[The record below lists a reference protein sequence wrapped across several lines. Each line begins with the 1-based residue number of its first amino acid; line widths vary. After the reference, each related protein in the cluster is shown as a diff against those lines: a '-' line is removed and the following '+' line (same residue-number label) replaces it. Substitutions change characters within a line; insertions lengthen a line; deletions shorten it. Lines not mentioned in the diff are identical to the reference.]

1 MRGAWRRQFHRCFKD
16 ATALQTHTEVHGIT
30 PSSSRVAR
38 VAGTVQ
44 GPLPRL
50 SIAHGLI
57 GDTRGHGQRNH
68 VNVAGRERPAEGA
81 SSGLNLTT
89 RRGGTGWGEL
99 LSERRAKCSG
109 TLTGLV
115 LETTTRITE
124 GVAEA
129 FPVFSDID
137 GLCKSRYRVT

>member
-81 SSGLNLTT
+81 STGLNLTT
-89 RRGGTGWGEL
+89 RSGGTGWGEL
-99 LSERRAKCSG
+99 ERAKSQMLG
-109 TLTGLV
+109 HLDGIGARDDNTNNGGG
-115 LETTTRITE
+115 RRSI
-124 GVAEA
+124 
-129 FPVFSDID
+129 PRVF
-137 GLCKSRYRVT
+137 GH